1 MSNGP
6 DERSSTA
13 VGGGGTIGVNVL
25 VAVWPTTSVTRYV
38 IGVFVPDVIDPD
50 AANVTTPV
58 DWFNVQVPSPGMVT
72 DVPHVDV
79 AGSTMHVAPAPEVT
93 NPVPVARPEEPVT
106 VVNVA
111 VSPASTSWVCGVAAM
126 DGGLTVGVIVAL
138 SIRLRVSATWYVT
151 GVVTVPLNVGSGSNV
166 TDPSV
171 FTV

>member
-58 DWFNVQVPSPGMVT
+58 D
-72 DVPHVDV
+72 
-79 AGSTMHVAPAPEVT
+79 
-93 NPVPVARPEEPVT
+93 
-106 VVNVA
+106 
-111 VSPASTSWVCGVAAM
+111 
-126 DGGLTVGVIVAL
+126 
-138 SIRLRVSATWYVT
+138 
-151 GVVTVPLNVGSGSNV
+151 
-166 TDPSV
+166 
-171 FTV
+171 